1 MKKVMSPWEDHREV
15 NARHCVAATRERLTM
30 GAKFLRPCSR
40 ARDSQFFTPRRC
52 LSNAPCFKQSSTKG
66 NICSALEGEERLEHA
81 VRGCQISGVLIQP
94 AASIALSA
102 AGIGP

>member
-30 GAKFLRPCSR
+30 GAKFLRPP
-40 ARDSQFFTPRRC
+40 FFTPRRC